1 MTLRKTLLLSGAV
14 AGVVIVAVI
23 AYFVLPGVL
32 FERAVWSSIREQQL
46 LLEGATPLFDTVIAQ
61 KLKVGD
67 SLEHA
72 KKVLSDAGQEFTV
85 DSDYPSGRKLQSI
98 CRIGRGAAFV
108 IELHLDSEERI
119 AKIDI
124 TKAYSGP

>member
-1 MTLRKTLLLSGAV
+1 MALRKKWLLASGALV
-14 AGVVIVAVI
+14 VVIAI
-23 AYFVLPGVL
+23 IGYLVLPGIL
-32 FERAVWSSIREQQL
+32 FDRAVWHSLHEQEL

-72 KKVLSDAGQEFTV
+72 KKVLTDAGQEFNV
-85 DSDYPSGRKLQSI
+85 DSDYPAGRKLESI
-98 CRIGRGAAFV
+98 CRVGRGAAFV
-108 IELHLDSEERI
+108 IELHLDSSDRI

-124 TKAYSGP
+124 RKALTGP

>member
-1 MTLRKTLLLSGAV
+1 MTRRQRFLLG
-14 AGVVIVAVI
+14 GGVAVVVAAVV
-23 AYFVLPGVL
+23 AYFFLPGFL
-32 FERAVWSSIREQQL
+32 FDRAVWHSLHEQEL

-72 KKVLSDAGQEFTV
+72 KKVLSDAGQEFNV

-98 CRIGRGAAFV
+98 CRVGRGAAFV
-108 IELHLDSEERI
+108 IELHLDKDEHI

-124 TKAYSGP
+124 RKALSGP